1 MGVPVNQLTL
11 NQTTDSQLKDLNPAP
26 FKGGKRARKSR
37 SAKRSRKDYKKRSGG
52 SATTMKHGGRKN
64 KSDKRKRRN

>member
-11 NQTTDSQLKDLNPAP
+11 NQTTDSQMMDLNPAP

-37 SAKRSRKDYKKRSGG
+37 SAKRSRKDYKKRRGG
-52 SATTMKHGGRKN
+52 SATMKHGGRKN
-64 KSDKRKRRN
+64 KSGQRNRRN